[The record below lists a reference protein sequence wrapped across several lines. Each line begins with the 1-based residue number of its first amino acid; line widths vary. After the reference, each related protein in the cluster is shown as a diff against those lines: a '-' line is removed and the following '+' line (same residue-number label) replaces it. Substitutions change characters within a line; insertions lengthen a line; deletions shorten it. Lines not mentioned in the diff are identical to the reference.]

1 MKRFTLILS
10 LMVAMVTTAMAQ
22 VPAGGDSYSYY
33 ILNARNNAYYV
44 TTTAAEQANN
54 GNLGSAQTFSTEKAK
69 MVFKIY
75 ENGAYYKLKSSSYFI
90 RYDNT
95 TEGAGKVKTGTQDS
109 NNVWTIVYSAGDNNP
124 GLSINAGENG
134 SQSWNMYGGVG
145 ANIGLFTKTDGGSTW
160 FFVPADETTYNKMV
174 SDANAWSSYAG
185 SENYKVVANE
195 TIQNALTSI
204 YNEYKE
210 KTYSE
215 ENAVALAKALQVLQ
229 VDDYL
234 KKINLTTGYYVM
246 KNVATGRREY
256 LFNDYTRVANSNNQ
270 TLQSE
275 APETVTNNYI
285 WHVTNNGN
293 GTITVKNGQGTFL
306 KADNL
311 ITYETLTFAK
321 YNGQEG
327 IYFYEALNCSN
338 GGQKIS
344 DNTHCLTT
352 WSNGGPTASDNR
364 WNFVEQEGTVYNV
377 EILKPEK
384 VTATVYVTKG
394 ENEIALDGGFF
405 MAQDLQ
411 TSDLTASAVDGCDVA
426 LSVEGNTIT
435 ATYTYRNDFLTA
447 YADEMQTYVNSK
459 TPTGENG
466 TALLGQCNQDII
478 NEALTYCE
486 TLRNNPTEA
495 NYNALVDHI
504 TVFNKSHNMPVYI
517 IRSAHDGYAAG
528 SAILYNGSSWRWD
541 TTNKYNKQMW
551 MTIPANKQ
559 TAVPAV
565 EAYDANGT
573 SYEICDYLTGTVMRD
588 KSVQIVAIE
597 GLENAY
603 NLQYNAN
610 ANSTDA
616 AQHAKDTKELVN
628 WKPATATDALASAWY
643 IDYIGNSYE
652 LDLFTDEKIE
662 AVVAMENAYNAKAFY
677 ADAEIGDGLGKYT
690 GSKDAVVAALPAAE
704 EIIAMNLVEQ
714 AKLDVS
720 TINEATTALNEAE
733 VPQINLPVEGKYYR
747 IKGACD
753 ATPANYYITCN
764 TNADE
769 GRIACKADADA
780 STIFF
785 YNDDKLLAYNSG
797 LYIGVNGSNYKF
809 SSIDGTTPATEI
821 TFAGSP
827 RQAGAYT
834 VKSADRFLFYKVYNG
849 EVEIDRS
856 QDNNSANLDW
866 TLEEV
871 TELPVAVTAAGYATL
886 YAPVALTV
894 PSEEVKAYTVTING
908 EWATLNEITSG
919 IIPANT
925 GVVIAGANG
934 EAATADTY
942 NFAITTTEDTA
953 TSALLGSVATTYYTE
968 AGTYYALAQVDGVV
982 GFYKDQ
988 FNNSRFQNNSHKA
1001 YLYVASEGAE
1011 AASYS
1016 FRFGEGTTG
1025 VDQITD
1031 NREQSTVIYDLTGRR
1046 VENPSNGI
1054 YIINGVKVLVK

>member
-10 LMVAMVTTAMAQ
+10 LLVAMVTTAMAQ

-54 GNLGSAQTFSTEKAK
+54 GNLGSAQAFSTEKAK

-90 RYDNT
+90 RYDDTN
-95 TEGAGKVKTGTQDS
+95 EGAGKVKTSTQNS
-109 NNVWTIVYSAGDNNP
+109 SNVWTIVYSAGDNNP

-134 SQSWNMYGGVG
+134 TNSWNMHGGAG
-145 ANIGLFTKTDGGSTW
+145 ANIGLYRKTDGGSTW

-185 SENYKVVANE
+185 SENYKVVANA
-195 TIQNALTSI
+195 TIQDALTTI

-234 KKINLTTGYYVM
+234 KNINLKTGYYVM
-246 KNVATGRREY
+246 KNVDTNRMEY
-256 LFNDYTRVANSNNQ
+256 LFNDYTRAANSNNL
-270 TLQSE
+270 TLQSDV
-275 APETVTNNYI
+275 PGTFTNNYI

-306 KADNL
+306 KAN
-311 ITYETLTFAK
+311 TNNTAYETLTFAK

-338 GGQKIS
+338 GGHKIS
-344 DNTHCLTT
+344 DETPCLTT
-352 WSNGGPTASDNR
+352 WSDGGPTARDNR
-364 WNFVEQEGTVYNV
+364 WNFVEQEGSVYNV

-394 ENEIALDGGFF
+394 GNEIALDGGFF

-411 TSDLTASAVDGCDVA
+411 TSDLTASAVDGCDVEF
-426 LSVEGNTIT
+426 SIEGNTIT
-435 ATYTYRNDFLTA
+435 ATYTYRNDFMTA
-447 YADEMQTYVNSK
+447 YADEMITYINSK
-459 TPTGENG
+459 APTGENG

-478 NEALTYCE
+478 NEALTYCN
-486 TLRNNPTEA
+486 TLKTTPNEA
-495 NYNALVDHI
+495 NYNALVDYI

-551 MTIPANKQ
+551 MTIPANAQ
-559 TAVPAV
+559 QEVPAV

-573 SYEICDYLTGTVMRD
+573 SYEICDYLTGTVMRN
-588 KSVQIVAIE
+588 KNVQIVAIE
-597 GLENAY
+597 GLDNAY

-616 AQHAKDTKELVN
+616 AQHAKDTHDLVN

-643 IDYIGNSYE
+643 IDYLGTSYE
-652 LDLFTDEKIE
+652 LDQLTDEKI
-662 AVVAMENAYNAKAFY
+662 AALAALQTAYNAKAFY
-677 ADAEIGDGLGKYT
+677 ADAVMGDGLGQYK
-690 GSKDAVVAALPAAE
+690 GDQDAIVAALPAAE
-704 EIIAMNLVEQ
+704 TIGDMTLVEQ
-714 AKLDVS
+714 AVLSIDEITS
-720 TINEATTALNEAE
+720 ATTALNNVAALE
-733 VPQINLPVEGKYYR
+733 INLPAQGKYYR

-753 ATPANYYITCN
+753 ATLANYYITGN

-785 YNDDKLLAYNSG
+785 YNDGKLLAYNSG
-797 LYIGVNGSNYKF
+797 LYIGVNSSNFKF
-809 SSIDGTTPATEI
+809 SSVDGTTPATEI

-834 VKSADRFLFYKVYNG
+834 VKSDDRFLFYKVYNG
-849 EVEIDRS
+849 EVEIDRH
-856 QDNNSANLDW
+856 QDNSSANLDW

-871 TELPVAVTAAGYATL
+871 TELPVTVTAAGYATL

-894 PSEEVKAYTVTING
+894 PADVTAHTVTLNG
-908 EWATLNEITSG
+908 EWAILSEALTT
-919 IIPANT
+919 IPANT
-925 GVVIAGANG
+925 GVVLVG
-934 EAATADTY
+934 EGSHS
-942 NFAITTTEDTA
+942 FAITTADAFEGENALEGTVAA
-953 TSALLGSVATTYYTE
+953 TNVTKDAYVLGV
-968 AGTYYALAQVDGVV
+968 VDEKV
-982 GFYKDQ
+982 GFYTATKNQ
-988 FNNSRFQNNSHKA
+988 AENSAWKNNSHKA
-1001 YLYVASEGAE
+1001 YLPKTTGMNAV
-1011 AASYS
+1011 SYS

-1025 VDQITD
+1025 VDEVTTESG
-1031 NREQSTVIYDLTGRR
+1031 NVKGIYDLTGCR
-1046 VENPSNGI
+1046 VETITAPGI